1 MSAEEGACHG
11 VPQGLLGGSCL
22 LCRLVF
28 VRRGMKLLLL
38 PVFGCGRWIAEGK
51 AKVQTITSI
60 GGQKFKVR
68 AA

>member
-1 MSAEEGACHG
+1 
-11 VPQGLLGGSCL
+11 V
-22 LCRLVF
+22 
-28 VRRGMKLLLL
+28 KLLLL

>member
-1 MSAEEGACHG
+1 M
-11 VPQGLLGGSCL
+11 
-22 LCRLVF
+22 
-28 VRRGMKLLLL
+28 LLLS

-68 AA
+68 AVCASQSFACVRAVHGHCIQA